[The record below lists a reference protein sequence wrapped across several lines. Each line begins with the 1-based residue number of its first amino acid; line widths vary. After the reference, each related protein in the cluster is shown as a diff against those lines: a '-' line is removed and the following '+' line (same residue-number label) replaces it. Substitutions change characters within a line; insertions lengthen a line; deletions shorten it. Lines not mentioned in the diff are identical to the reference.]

1 MGVLRIEVFSL
12 GYFEAVGGLE
22 VVPCHDVVDVVDSS
36 GSEPNLG
43 EISWPNS
50 TIGILRLIL

>member
-22 VVPCHDVVDVVDSS
+22 VVACHDVVDVVDSS

-43 EISWPNS
+43 EISWPNTS
-50 TIGILRLIL
+50 IGILGLIL